1 MQCSAVPLL
10 LILSTAERVI
20 SLWFVL
26 WHAQYISFN
35 TFYGRISDISLG
47 GKYLAER
54 DHSLINVISLH
65 LLRGTEENY
74 E

>member
-1 MQCSAVPLL
+1 MCYIV
-10 LILSTAERVI
+10 VVYVCI
-20 SLWFVL
+20 SVNRF
-26 WHAQYISFN
+26 HS
-35 TFYGRISDISLG
+35 RISDISLG

-54 DHSLINVISLH
+54 DHGLINIISLH